1 MSKPRKEIT
10 RGVHSEIKIQLIWRS
25 SCNSK
30 TPKLTELL
38 WSTQTPCQTELKEL
52 KLIKGLVNRLF
63 PWYYWLIINGYA
75 QFVFHCILRRVVG
88 DLACLCPVGLSVCL
102 CPVRV
107 SVDVAGHKRAQSCLS
122 LHLAAFTGSLSG
134 PRSLAG
140 GHNVHFVNSTCDA
153 WSLGARCTAPNSP
166 LLSP

>member
-1 MSKPRKEIT
+1 MVLLVDNQWLRPICVSLHFE
-10 RGVHSEIKIQLIWRS
+10 ES
-25 SCNSK
+25 SGR
-30 TPKLTELL
+30 P
-38 WSTQTPCQTELKEL
+38 
-52 KLIKGLVNRLF
+52 
-63 PWYYWLIINGYA
+63 
-75 QFVFHCILRRVVG
+75 FVSVSSGC
-88 DLACLCPVGLSVCL
+88 LSVSVSSGCF